1 MKNIKFLFFTIIIL
15 VVIFPINVF
24 AAEQTGLQTSE
35 INKNDLEKYKERY
48 SVSLIDERPE
58 NLAIRCFDVSKS
70 GLVAIG
76 NEKGSESIIQ
86 VYDNNFNFIYGFTFE
101 YEGSYNIEWRDEY
114 ISIYYIRSDIAVTY
128 NEKAEI
134 ISIEAVDNTADND
147 IYLSTVLRDSEREI
161 GGVKYKVKNDM
172 GILNFFIG
180 QSSYSQL
187 VKIDNLGNEIILY
200 DYNSFLLI
208 KTIIVFLFIIIFVSF
223 VIIHLVFDIKKNLS
237 KQKRTDTGADTQ

>member
-1 MKNIKFLFFTIIIL
+1 MN
-15 VVIFPINVF
+15 P
-24 AAEQTGLQTSE
+24 QSY
-35 INKNDLEKYKERY
+35 EK
-48 SVSLIDERPE
+48 D
-58 NLAIRCFDVSKS
+58 
-70 GLVAIG
+70 
-76 NEKGSESIIQ
+76 
-86 VYDNNFNFIYGFTFE
+86 
-101 YEGSYNIEWRDEY
+101 
-114 ISIYYIRSDIAVTY
+114 
-128 NEKAEI
+128 EI
-134 ISIEAVDNTADND
+134 ISMETVDNTADND

-187 VKIDNLGNEIILY
+187 VKTDNFGNETILY

-237 KQKRTDTGADTQ
+237 KQKRTDTGAGTQ

>member
-1 MKNIKFLFFTIIIL
+1 
-15 VVIFPINVF
+15 
-24 AAEQTGLQTSE
+24 
-35 INKNDLEKYKERY
+35 
-48 SVSLIDERPE
+48 
-58 NLAIRCFDVSKS
+58 
-70 GLVAIG
+70 
-76 NEKGSESIIQ
+76 
-86 VYDNNFNFIYGFTFE
+86 
-101 YEGSYNIEWRDEY
+101 
-114 ISIYYIRSDIAVTY
+114 
-128 NEKAEI
+128 
-134 ISIEAVDNTADND
+134 
-147 IYLSTVLRDSEREI
+147 
-161 GGVKYKVKNDM
+161 M